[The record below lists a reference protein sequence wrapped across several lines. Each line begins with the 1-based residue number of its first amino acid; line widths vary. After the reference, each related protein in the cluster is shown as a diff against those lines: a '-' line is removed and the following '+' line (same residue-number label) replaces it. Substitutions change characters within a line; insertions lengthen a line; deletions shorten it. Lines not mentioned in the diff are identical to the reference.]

1 MKRQTWALAL
11 GAALILVLLS
21 GGTGL
26 AMGRRNSGIMNGT
39 GLNGAGYGGM
49 MTGGTPFGGMMQGTG
64 MMNGGMMGGGTSG
77 TSGTGGTGGMM
88 GGGTGGTMPG
98 TGGTTATGQVLTIG
112 QAQQAVQSALDTLG
126 NQDLAIDEVMEFQ
139 DNFYALVKEK
149 SSGHGAFEL
158 LVTKSSGAVFP
169 EYGPNMVWNTKYG
182 MMGAQNDAKA
192 MTVGIDQAETL
203 ATAWLA
209 QNQPG
214 IAAETPDTFAG
225 YYTVHLTK
233 DGTITGMLS
242 VNGYTGQLW
251 YHTWHGAFMR
261 MQ

>member
-1 MKRQTWALAL
+1 MKRQTWILAI
-11 GAALILVLLS
+11 GGVLILAFVS

-26 AMGRRNSGIMNGT
+26 AMGQRGGFTNGA

-49 MTGGTPFGGMMQGTG
+49 MNGGMPFGGMMNGGQLGG
-64 MMNGGMMGGGTSG
+64 PGGMMGG
-77 TSGTGGTGGMM
+77 TGGSMM
-88 GGGTGGTMPG
+88 GGSTAVGGPS
-98 TGGTTATGQVLTIG
+98 LTIG
-112 QAQQAVQSALDTLG
+112 QAQQAVQATLDKFG

-139 DNFYALVKEK
+139 DNFYALVKEQ

-169 EYGPNMVWNTKYG
+169 EYGPNMLWNTKYG
-182 MMGAQNDAKA
+182 MMGTQSNAKPMPVSSDQAKA
-192 MTVGIDQAETL
+192 L
-203 ATAWLA
+203 ATTWLA

-214 IAAETPDTFAG
+214 VAAETPDTFAG

-233 DGTITGMLS
+233 DGAITGMLS

-251 YHTWHGAFMR
+251 YHTWHGTFVR